1 MASKTVQV
9 GGEQI
14 RLEAFSGRKAIR
26 VIRTIEHI
34 TKGVPEIL
42 DRWAQFTRE
51 YEASHV
57 TELDRA
63 MARVEYAPRPL
74 MDEEP
79 LLDGEG
85 RAITDQLGQALVR
98 RTPKLI
104 DGVPVMGP
112 DPLGHMS
119 EEDWQASGN
128 RLRIPRSPSTEER
141 VAAIFPMALTLA
153 ETEVSH
159 LLALL
164 SMSNAD
170 VKRAAAGDFPE
181 ALEQR
186 AEELMDAPAED
197 LMELAVAAG
206 EMVEEQFMA
215 KVKGLGDR
223 LPNALRLFGMSPKG
237 QASTNSASETNPI
250 SSTDS
255 PSPTDGES
263 DELSTAP
270 SGDGSPISASV

>member
-1 MASKTVQV
+1 MASKTVLV

-153 ETEVSH
+153 EEEVSR

-164 SMSNAD
+164 SMSNAE

-181 ALEQR
+181 ALAAR
-186 AEELMDAPAED
+186 AEE

-237 QASTNSASETNPI
+237 QASMNSASETNPI

-263 DELSTAP
+263 DELSTEP